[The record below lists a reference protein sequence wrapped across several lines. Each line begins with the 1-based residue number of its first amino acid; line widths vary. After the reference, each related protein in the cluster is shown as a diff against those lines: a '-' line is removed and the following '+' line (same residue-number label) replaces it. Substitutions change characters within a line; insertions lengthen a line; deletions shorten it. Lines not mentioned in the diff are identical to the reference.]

1 MNQSFINS
9 KNFIAPAQEEQEK
22 EDEELYEEGDI
33 RNCFKA
39 RGRLLDFFLL
49 FSCYLFYL
57 VCYLPSYSFRLLA
70 INLNNFINSSY
81 PATLLIKKAF

>member
-9 KNFIAPAQEEQEK
+9 KNFIAPAQEQQE
-22 EDEELYEEGDI
+22 EEYELLYEEGDI

-39 RGRLLDFFLL
+39 RGRLLDFFFL

-57 VCYLPSYSFRLLA
+57 VCYLPIYSFRMLA
-70 INLNNFINSSY
+70 INLNNFINS
-81 PATLLIKKAF
+81 LISCYLAY

>member
-9 KNFIAPAQEEQEK
+9 KNFIAPAQEQE
-22 EDEELYEEGDI
+22 EEYELLYEEGDI

-39 RGRLLDFFLL
+39 RGRLLDFFFL

>member
-9 KNFIAPAQEEQEK
+9 KNFIAPAQEEQEE

-39 RGRLLDFFLL
+39 RGRLLDFFFL
-49 FSCYLFYL
+49 FSCYLF
-57 VCYLPSYSFRLLA
+57 
-70 INLNNFINSSY
+70 
-81 PATLLIKKAF
+81 